1 MNIMHLRY
9 ALAIEET
16 GSVTRAAE
24 RLFVAQPNI
33 SRAIRELE
41 ASVGLELFRRTPL
54 GMVPTEEGKP
64 FLNRARHIVQEI
76 DGLKNTYENGKSAH
90 GYFSVCSHGGRAYAA
105 AFAKFVRAQMGDS
118 FSYSF
123 AESGSSDVVFQV
135 AQGTC
140 SIGIIRF
147 YLQEEAEVQQYVASH
162 GLEMQPL
169 FTAPLLYTI
178 SERCPLA
185 KAAAISQK
193 EAAKLTE
200 ITGPAILKL
209 REGNGGGS
217 RRIRLLDRE
226 SCVQIL
232 KTRWDTFFWSVKE
245 EEMFLSENGLEQ
257 KPATNRPVF
266 VMDAVV
272 FRKKYTPTK
281 LDKTFLEYV
290 EKEIIAYKK

>member
-1 MNIMHLRY
+1 M
-9 ALAIEET
+9 
-16 GSVTRAAE
+16 TRAAE

-41 ASVGLELFRRTPL
+41 ASIGLELFRRTPQ
-54 GMVPTEEGKP
+54 GMVATEEGKP

-76 DGLKNTYENGKSAH
+76 DGLQSTYENGKNAH

-105 AFAKFVRAQMGDS
+105 AFTNFVTAQLGDA

-123 AESGSSDVVFQV
+123 AETGSSDVIYQV
-135 AQGTC
+135 AQGVC

-147 YLQEEAEVQQYVASH
+147 YLQEEAEVQQYVTAH

-178 SERCPLA
+178 SEKCPFS
-185 KAAAISQK
+185 KASAISQK
-193 EAAKLTE
+193 DAARLTE
-200 ITGPAILKL
+200 ITGPAILRL
-209 REGNGGGS
+209 GAENS
-217 RRIRLLDRE
+217 PAVRRIRLWDRE
-226 SCVQIL
+226 SRVQTL

-245 EEMFLSENGLEQ
+245 DERFLSENGLEQ
-257 KPATNRPVF
+257 KPASGRQTL
-266 VMDAVV
+266 VMDAAI

-290 EKEIIAYKK
+290 EKEILIYKK